1 METDTSPA
9 LNNKKVIRAW
19 AFFDWANSSY
29 SLVISTAIY
38 PIYYIAVAPDQLN
51 ILGIE
56 VTDSALYSFSISFAY
71 ILITLLAPILGG
83 MADYGNRRLYFL
95 RLFTTVGSVSCLT
108 LFFFSDPVMVWL
120 GTIAFIISTV
130 GFAGSLILYDAFLPT
145 IATSDNYDK
154 VSAKGYA
161 YGYVGSVILLV
172 FILAM
177 SQKPTWF
184 FLPEESSLPY
194 RIGFVL
200 VALWWFGFAQYSFKY
215 LPKDLKDP
223 MKFNLLKNGYKEL
236 QQVIGRLGHQKNL
249 RRYLGS
255 FFFYSAG
262 VQTVIYLATVFAEKE
277 LNFESGELI
286 LTVLLLQLVAIL
298 GAYSFAHLAKSRGT
312 KPALV
317 VMIIIWM
324 AICFTAYFVQTKL
337 VFFGLAFF
345 VGLVLGG
352 IQSTSR
358 AGYSKLLK
366 KDEKDL
372 NSYFSFYDLLY
383 YLSLVFGTFTFGLV
397 DNLTKNLRY
406 SVLLLA
412 IFFVIA
418 LVILLTVKFI
428 PSESETP
435 VAEAL

>member
-1 METDTSPA
+1 
-9 LNNKKVIRAW
+9 
-19 AFFDWANSSY
+19 
-29 SLVISTAIY
+29 
-38 PIYYIAVAPDQLN
+38 
-51 ILGIE
+51 
-56 VTDSALYSFSISFAY
+56 
-71 ILITLLAPILGG
+71 
-83 MADYGNRRLYFL
+83 
-95 RLFTTVGSVSCLT
+95 
-108 LFFFSDPVMVWL
+108 MV
-120 GTIAFIISTV
+120 
-130 GFAGSLILYDAFLPT
+130 
-145 IATSDNYDK
+145 
-154 VSAKGYA
+154 
-161 YGYVGSVILLV
+161 
-172 FILAM
+172 
-177 SQKPTWF
+177 
-184 FLPEESSLPY
+184 
-194 RIGFVL
+194 
-200 VALWWFGFAQYSFKY
+200 
-215 LPKDLKDP
+215 
-223 MKFNLLKNGYKEL
+223 
-236 QQVIGRLGHQKNL
+236 GRLGHQKNL

-262 VQTVIYLATVFAEKE
+262 VHTVIYLATVFAEKE

-298 GAYSFAHLAKSRGT
+298 GAYSFAHLAKSKGT

-317 VMIIIWM
+317 IMIIIWM
-324 AICFTAYFVQTKL
+324 AICFTAYFVQTKM

-428 PSESETP
+428 PSESDTP
-435 VAEAL
+435 VAETV